1 MNAQNLQLLGEFVGT
16 MVLVTMGDGTVANA
30 VLNKSRGKAEAGFIS
45 SGAGPSPL

>member
-30 VLNKSRGKAEAGFIS
+30 VLNKSKGQGGGWF
-45 SGAGPSPL
+45 